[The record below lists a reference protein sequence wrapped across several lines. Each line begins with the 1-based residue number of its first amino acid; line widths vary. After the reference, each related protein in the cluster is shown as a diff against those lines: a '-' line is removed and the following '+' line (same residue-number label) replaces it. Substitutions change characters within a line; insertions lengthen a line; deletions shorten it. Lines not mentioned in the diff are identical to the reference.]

1 MLGNL
6 LPGAEKRAISFQTL
20 FASGDQILFSTNAGV
35 VISEENVLKINAVY
49 ACVRLIA
56 DSISTL
62 PLDAFQRRNGA
73 RLPYRPKPEWIDAP
87 EIGVSRSDYI
97 NTMMVSLLLNGN
109 AFAKVVRDERGVVGL
124 ICLNPMKV
132 QVERTGDG
140 TRPLYIY
147 DNKTTITHDEMIHVK
162 ELVFPGQLRG
172 KSRIDLLKENAG
184 LASAL
189 EQYAAR
195 WFGQGTSASGVITVP
210 QQLTREQARDLA
222 DSFTQEHQGIRK
234 SHRVGV
240 LHGGASFTQT
250 TPDNDSAQFIES
262 RRFAVED
269 ICRAFRVPPSMVGLT
284 IPGAM
289 SYASVES
296 NAISFVTNTLRP
308 YIARLEDAHS
318 RLLPN
323 GVFLKF
329 NVDGLMRG
337 DTQSRYAAYSTGL
350 ASGFLSI
357 NDVRTREDLSPADN
371 GDQYRVPL
379 ANVSLDA
386 AGLAELDR
394 KTTIAQR
401 LIDSGFEPEAVLQ
414 MLEMP
419 LISHTGLPSKA
430 LQPQQDINPTP
441 SAGTGAVE

>member
-1 MLGNL
+1 M
-6 LPGAEKRAISFQTL
+6 
-20 FASGDQILFSTNAGV
+20 
-35 VISEENVLKINAVY
+35 
-49 ACVRLIA
+49 
-56 DSISTL
+56 
-62 PLDAFQRRNGA
+62 
-73 RLPYRPKPEWIDAP
+73 
-87 EIGVSRSDYI
+87 
-97 NTMMVSLLLNGN
+97 
-109 AFAKVVRDERGVVGL
+109 
-124 ICLNPMKV
+124 
-132 QVERTGDG
+132 
-140 TRPLYIY
+140 
-147 DNKTTITHDEMIHVK
+147 
-162 ELVFPGQLRG
+162 
-172 KSRIDLLKENAG
+172 
-184 LASAL
+184 
-189 EQYAAR
+189 
-195 WFGQGTSASGVITVP
+195 
-210 QQLTREQARDLA
+210 
-222 DSFTQEHQGIRK
+222 
-234 SHRVGV
+234 
-240 LHGGASFTQT
+240 
-250 TPDNDSAQFIES
+250 
-262 RRFAVED
+262 
-269 ICRAFRVPPSMVGLT
+269 
-284 IPGAM
+284 
-289 SYASVES
+289 ES

-419 LISHTGLPSKA
+419 LITHTGLPSKA